1 MNKVYSVISG
11 AISFWIPATVMVYV
25 YIRWIRH
32 SRKVSQD
39 WVRFWPKSCSVLKIF
54 NIIYGGRLL
63 VVLVSF
69 VSSSTNFVQNFLKF
83 EWCVSASFANSYAFT
98 KIFQVLT
105 LFYAA
110 CFTTS
115 FTWPASI
122 CCPAICIPHVSRT
135 PKRRV
140 VYGKSAV
147 KSSAGRGG
155 GGRGHGI
162 HGRCCTLN
170 GNRVCYT
177 FLQF

>member
-98 KIFQVLT
+98 KIFQVLGSKISLGT
-105 LFYAA
+105 ESDSALFL
-110 CFTTS
+110 
-115 FTWPASI
+115 
-122 CCPAICIPHVSRT
+122 VSAESN
-135 PKRRV
+135 PRRV
-140 VYGKSAV
+140 SQRRSFPIFFIDSA
-147 KSSAGRGG
+147 
-155 GGRGHGI
+155 
-162 HGRCCTLN
+162 L
-170 GNRVCYT
+170 CYT
-177 FLQF
+177 ARSSLFCINLTKTKLFSNPF

>member
-98 KIFQVLT
+98 KIFQVLGSKISLGT
-105 LFYAA
+105 ESDSALFQSAQSPTRVELASADLSLFFYRLCAMLYSAQFFILHKSYENEIICKSILA
-110 CFTTS
+110 C
-115 FTWPASI
+115 
-122 CCPAICIPHVSRT
+122 
-135 PKRRV
+135 
-140 VYGKSAV
+140 
-147 KSSAGRGG
+147 
-155 GGRGHGI
+155 
-162 HGRCCTLN
+162 
-170 GNRVCYT
+170 
-177 FLQF
+177 

>member
-83 EWCVSASFANSYAFT
+83 EWCVSASFAKSYAFT
-98 KIFQVLT
+98 KIFQVLRSKISLGT
-105 LFYAA
+105 ESDSALFQSAQSP
-110 CFTTS
+110 TRVEL
-115 FTWPASI
+115 ASAESN
-122 CCPAICIPHVSRT
+122 P
-135 PKRRV
+135 RRV
-140 VYGKSAV
+140 SQRRSFPIFFIDSA
-147 KSSAGRGG
+147 
-155 GGRGHGI
+155 
-162 HGRCCTLN
+162 L
-170 GNRVCYT
+170 CYT
-177 FLQF
+177 ARSSLFCINLTKTKLFANPF